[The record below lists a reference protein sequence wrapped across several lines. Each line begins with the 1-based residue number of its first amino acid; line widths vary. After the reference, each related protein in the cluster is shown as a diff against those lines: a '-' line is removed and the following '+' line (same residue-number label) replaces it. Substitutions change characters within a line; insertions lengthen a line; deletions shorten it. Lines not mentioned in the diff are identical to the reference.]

1 MKKELIEKIT
11 SRCLGKIAKEHIKQ
25 ILSEEL
31 PDFQRIDEERMG
43 KILNNIV
50 GSSIY
55 YDQLLQKSV
64 TLEAVRIYNS
74 TLSKAPAQP
83 PALKPLPKEMPEDVF
98 KQLDSHKIF
107 VESEY
112 KWHWHFTDLNWLWS
126 VFTKTYGTPANNL
139 QPLPKEV
146 PDWFLKHR
154 MLHTERQVIW
164 DEIASTYG
172 TPAKPNLPTVEELMD
187 EMLVVYKRY
196 GNDLRSVVEHL
207 HDKYSLHPREW
218 WQDLKEGDKFM
229 YNMDVVIYHNTNI
242 YLYGKNGVVY
252 NIIECTPYTP
262 PSAQDIIAKHNISEE
277 EVKAIREGK

>member
-1 MKKELIEKIT
+1 MEAITTIQPMATITLEQLMTANNMKKELIEKICKRRVAEDT
-11 SRCLGKIAKEHIKQ
+11 HLGQ
-25 ILSEEL
+25 ILEEEL

-74 TLSKAPAQP
+74 TLRKAPAQP
-83 PALKPLPKEMPEDVF
+83 HA
-98 KQLDSHKIF
+98 
-107 VESEY
+107 
-112 KWHWHFTDLNWLWS
+112 
-126 VFTKTYGTPANNL
+126 ANKL

-207 HDKYSLHPREW
+207 HDKYSLHPREEKGFPFN
-218 WQDLKEGDKFM
+218 LKEGDQVRCQGVQYTVDHIDFCIVSK
-229 YNMDVVIYHNTNI
+229 
-242 YLYGKNGVVY
+242 YG
-252 NIIECTPYTP
+252 ILLPIQDCTPYV
-262 PSAQDIIAKHNISEE
+262 SAQEIIAKHNLSEE
-277 EVKAIREGK
+277 EVRAIREGKCT